1 MQPGLEWQCDESNGT
16 IVGNSRGEMICVT
29 NPPSNQATEVEP
41 EGFEV
46 EERWMCEEG
55 GLEAY
60 ASSDGR
66 IICHEPE

>member
-1 MQPGLEWQCDESNGT
+1 
-16 IVGNSRGEMICVT
+16 MICVT

-41 EGFEV
+41 EGIEV

-60 ASSDGR
+60 ATSDGR
-66 IICHEPE
+66 IICHEPEQNSDGFAVEDRNECFDIGG

>member
-1 MQPGLEWQCDESNGT
+1 
-16 IVGNSRGEMICVT
+16 MICVT
-29 NPPSNQATEVEP
+29 NHPSNQATEVEP

-60 ASSDGR
+60 ATSDGR